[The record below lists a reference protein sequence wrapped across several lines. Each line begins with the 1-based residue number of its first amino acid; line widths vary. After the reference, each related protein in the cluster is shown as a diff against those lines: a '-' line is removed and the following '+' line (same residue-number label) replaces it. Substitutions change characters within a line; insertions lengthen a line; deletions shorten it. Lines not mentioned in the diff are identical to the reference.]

1 MAPREYSHH
10 TVREIGETLSG
21 GVLLDV
27 LPARLGGNNR
37 IFQLI
42 GENQSF
48 ALKFYPAQEEDPR
61 DRLGNEYVFLD
72 FLSGCGIKHVPEPII
87 RDDTNSC
94 ALYSWVEGEPVD
106 DATDEDIEALAWFLI
121 GLQPLKRKPEAKRLN
136 PASAACPAPDDAFKQ
151 LHQRFE
157 RLKDAGG
164 EHPGLRRFLENDFKP
179 KVALVTEQAQAALK
193 AGGINSERPLTAD
206 KLAISPSDFGFHN
219 ALRNEG
225 GGLNFLD
232 FEYAGWDD
240 PVKAVADAMLHPGGG
255 MNDTQAEHFRAK
267 MFPVFATDPKFEERF
282 TALYPVYALIW
293 CLIILNEFLPERWTR
308 RRLAG
313 QEADLATIQNGQ
325 LEKATT
331 LLRRIAHA
339 A

>member
-21 GVLLDV
+21 EVLLDV
-27 LPARLGGNNR
+27 VHTRPGGNNR

-42 GENQSF
+42 GDNQSF
-48 ALKFYPAQEEDPR
+48 ALKFYPAQDEDPR

-72 FLSGCGIKHVPEPII
+72 FLKNCGIQHVPEPII

-94 ALYSWVEGEPVD
+94 ALYSWVEGEAVGE
-106 DATDEDIEALAWFLI
+106 ATDKDVEALAWFLI
-121 GLQPLKRKPEAKRLN
+121 GLQPLKRKPEATRIN

-151 LHQRFE
+151 LHQRLE
-157 RLKDAGG
+157 CLKEAGS
-164 EHPGLRRFLENDFKP
+164 EHPSLHEFLENDFKP
-179 KVALVTEQAQAALK
+179 KAEEVTEQARTALQAS
-193 AGGINSERPLTAD
+193 GINPERSMAAE

-219 ALRNEG
+219 ALRNEN
-225 GGLNFLD
+225 GGLSFVD

-240 PVKAVADAMLHPGGG
+240 PVKAVADAMLHPGSG
-255 MNDTQAEHFRAK
+255 MSEAQAEHFRAK
-267 MFPVFATDPKFEERF
+267 MFPVFAIDPKFEERF
-282 TALYPVYALIW
+282 NALYPVYALIW

-313 QEADLATIQNGQ
+313 QEADLATIQDRQ
-325 LEKATT
+325 LEKAAT
-331 LLRRIAHA
+331 LLTRIAHA